1 MIILNA
7 EQIRLADAHTIA
19 HEPIAS
25 IDLMERASTSF
36 VEAFYKYHTPKDA
49 IAVVC
54 GTGNNGGDGLAISR
68 ILLNRGYNVQPFVV
82 RVNEGGTPDYI
93 VNFDRLNLLA
103 TIKTISDNKSIPDFG
118 KFNIIIDALFGSG
131 LTRVVTGLYGD
142 VIRAINDATNADI
155 ISVDIASGLFV
166 DKPTDP
172 QNQGAIIKAKT
183 TISFQTPKLSFFI
196 PENHQYVGQW
206 VIVDIGLDNE
216 YINKQESDYCTIEHY
231 DVAKILPNRNKF
243 AHKGTFGHGQ
253 LFGGSTG
260 KMGAITLAT
269 EAFLRTGAGLLTVT
283 VPSSGVKIMQTSVP
297 EAMVLE
303 QPGKRHIS
311 SFTVSPLAGTSGVGP
326 GLGKDEITAIAFGDF
341 LRANKKPLVL
351 DADALNILSEHPETL
366 SFLPEDTII
375 TPHIK
380 EFDRLAGPSDNSW
393 QRLEKAREFSQQWKI
408 ITVLKGAHTAVINK
422 DGKIYFNT
430 TGNPGMA
437 TGGSGDVLLG
447 IITSLR
453 TQGLSGCDAA
463 MAGVYIHGL
472 AGDIAAGV
480 KSMTATLARDIIE
493 ALSEV
498 FLRFSR

>member
-1 MIILNA
+1 MNILNA
-7 EQIRLADAHTIA
+7 EQTRLADAYTIE
-19 HEPIAS
+19 HEPIAD

-36 VEAFYKYHTPKDA
+36 VEAFYKDHTPKVA
-49 IAVVC
+49 IVVVC

-68 ILLNRGYNVQPFVV
+68 ILVNRGYDVKPFVV
-82 RVNEGGTPDYI
+82 RTIEGGSPNFK
-93 VNFDRLNLLA
+93 VNFDRLNPQA

-131 LTRVVTGLYGD
+131 LTRVVTDLYGD
-142 VIRAINDATNADI
+142 VIRAINDAANTDV
-155 ISVDIASGLFV
+155 ISVDIPSGLFV
-166 DKPTDP
+166 DKPVDP

-206 VIVDIGLDNE
+206 IVVDIGLDNE
-216 YINKQESDYCTIEHY
+216 FINMQDSGFCTIEHS
-231 DVAKILPNRNKF
+231 DVEKILPERNKF

-260 KMGAITLAT
+260 KMGAITLAA

-297 EAMVLE
+297 EAMALE

-311 SFTVSPLAGTSGVGP
+311 SFTVSPLAGTFGIGP
-326 GLGKDEITAIAFGDF
+326 GLGKDEITAKAFRNF
-341 LRANKKPLVL
+341 LEANKNPLVL
-351 DADALNILSEHPETL
+351 DADALNILSEHPESI

-380 EFDRLAGPSDNSW
+380 EFDRLAGPSENSW
-393 QRLEKAREFSQQWKI
+393 QRLEKAREFSLQWKI

-453 TQGLSGCDAA
+453 TQGLSAIDATI
-463 MAGVYIHGL
+463 AGVYIHGL
-472 AGDIAAGV
+472 AGDIAAET

-498 FLRFSR
+498 FLKFSR